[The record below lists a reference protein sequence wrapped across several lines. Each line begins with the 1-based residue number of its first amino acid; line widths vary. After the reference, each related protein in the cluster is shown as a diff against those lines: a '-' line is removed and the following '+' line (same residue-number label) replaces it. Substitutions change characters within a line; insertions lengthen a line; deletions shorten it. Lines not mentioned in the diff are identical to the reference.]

1 MSVKPFIYVLIPLAL
16 VPVIAI
22 WIHLSAWFLWS
33 LLPDGNTK
41 VALNYTEPGA
51 SLITDL
57 LALSPLRTELEP
69 VIKQTRRFAYVQNND
84 SSVIALIPQNLLLF
98 GERSQIKQQLIA
110 SQWRI
115 QNYGLIIVGI
125 KGPSSINPLS
135 STLQQTI
142 AKLNSRQFPSQP
154 AVVAVNK
161 SESITHG
168 ITPMAVVG
176 VSANRGQE
184 VKFVSAQTLA
194 DIPVFSIASPSL
206 PANENYLSLNLS
218 GSTIQSMVNQFNA
231 DWDDVIRSKLG
242 LTQTKPPITALLA
255 AQQTAS
261 LTLSGN
267 DASIALIGDP
277 AALKTA
283 ISGWLSNEEAFSRP
297 QKSAFKLPDGTMG
310 YELVKG
316 QLQPVLSDPDQEGC
330 QAPITPVVN
339 LWLCQDSR
347 GVALSTKR
355 HLAQQALTSI
365 DPNHH
370 SISVGRQYLG
380 QLEFPIINRIQSLVL
395 FDSDP
400 YTVLTVQ
407 LR

>member
-1 MSVKPFIYVLIPLAL
+1 MSVKPFLYVLIPLAL
-16 VPVIAI
+16 VPIIAF

-41 VALNYTEPGA
+41 IALNYTEPGA

-57 LALSPLRTELEP
+57 LALSPLRAELEP
-69 VIKQTRRFAYVQNND
+69 IINQTRRFAYVQNSD
-84 SSVIALIPQNLLLF
+84 SSVIALIPQNLLFF
-98 GERSQIKQQLIA
+98 GQRNQIKQQLIA

-115 QNYGLIIVGI
+115 QNYGLIIVGV
-125 KGPSSINPLS
+125 KGQSSINPLS
-135 STLQQTI
+135 SALWQTF
-142 AKLNSRQFPSQP
+142 AKLNSRQYPYQP

-161 SESITHG
+161 SEYFAHS
-168 ITPMAVVG
+168 ITPMAIVG
-176 VSANRGQE
+176 VSVNRGQE
-184 VKFVSAQTLA
+184 VKFVSAKTLA
-194 DIPVFSIASPSL
+194 DIPVFSITSPAL
-206 PANENYLSLNLS
+206 PANEDYLSLNLS
-218 GSTIQSMVNQFNA
+218 GSTIQSIITQFNA
-231 DWDDVIRSKLG
+231 DWDDVIRSKLS
-242 LTQTKPPITALLA
+242 LTQTKPAITALLA

-267 DASIALIGDP
+267 DASIAMMGDP

-283 ISGWLSNEEAFSRP
+283 INNWLSNEEAFSRP

-316 QLQPVLSDPDQEGC
+316 QLQAVLSDPDQEGC
-330 QAPITPVVN
+330 QAPVTPVVN
-339 LWLCQDSR
+339 LWLCQNSR
-347 GVALSTKR
+347 GVALSTQR
-355 HLAQQALTSI
+355 HLAQQALSGI

-370 SISVGRQYLG
+370 SISIGRQYLS
-380 QLEFPIINRIQSLVL
+380 QLELPIINRINSLVL

-400 YTVLTVQ
+400 YTVLTLK